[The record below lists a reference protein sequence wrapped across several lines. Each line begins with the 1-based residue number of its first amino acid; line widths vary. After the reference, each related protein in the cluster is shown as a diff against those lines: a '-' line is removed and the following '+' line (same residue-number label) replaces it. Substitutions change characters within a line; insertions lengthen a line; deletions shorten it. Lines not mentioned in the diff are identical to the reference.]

1 MSIRIRL
8 LFISG
13 IIGIAVVSGT
23 LQALSSPRKV
33 VKKEGEPEQGKGE
46 KA

>member
-1 MSIRIRL
+1 MSLRFKVLCIA
-8 LFISG
+8 G

-23 LQALSSPRKV
+23 LQALKAPRKI
-33 VKKEGEPEQGKGE
+33 VKKEEDQEQGKGE